1 MRSGRKGGL
10 GLLIALGICLPCL
23 IPILGIS
30 LLAGGGA
37 SAIGSFFSD
46 NALLVA
52 AIVTAVMLVA
62 IAMGL
67 LVRWGMYGATGI
79 RFLDRGNWPRREG

>member
-1 MRSGRKGGL
+1 MSSGKKGGI
-10 GLLIALGICLPCL
+10 GLLVTLGICLPCL
-23 IPILGIS
+23 LPIIGIS
-30 LLAGGGA
+30 LVAGVGA

-52 AIVTAVMLVA
+52 ATATAVILVA

-67 LVRWGMYGATGI
+67 IVRWAMYGTVGI
-79 RFLDRGNWPRREG
+79 RFLSKNE

>member
-1 MRSGRKGGL
+1 MRSRRKGGL
-10 GLLIALGICLPCL
+10 GLLVALGICLPCL

-30 LLAGGGA
+30 LVAGGGA
-37 SAIGSFFSD
+37 GAIGSFFSD

-52 AIVTAVMLVA
+52 AVGTAVAVVA

-67 LVRWGMYGATGI
+67 LMRRGMYGSTGV
-79 RFLDRGNWPRREG
+79 RFLDKGD

>member
-1 MRSGRKGGL
+1 M
-10 GLLIALGICLPCL
+10 PCL
-23 IPILGIS
+23 LPIIGIS

-52 AIVTAVMLVA
+52 AIAAGVTVCAV
-62 IAMGL
+62 AMGL
-67 LVRWGMYGATGI
+67 IVRWGVYGTTGI
-79 RFLDRGNWPRREG
+79 RFLDRGN